1 MHQQYLIN
9 VQQLDDPSATEEAK
23 MAEEQMMDDVMVD
36 DQSIGLKYVLIDM
49 ATGQQFDS
57 NSYSPLINTK
67 ITGVKDVFKSIKN
80 DRELD
85 SEISR
90 IAQTLA
96 DDKTADWK

>member
-1 MHQQYLIN
+1 M
-9 VQQLDDPSATEEAK
+9 DD
-23 MAEEQMMDDVMVD
+23 EQMMDDMMVD
-36 DQSIGLKYVLIDM
+36 DQRIGLKYVLVDM

-57 NSYSPLINTK
+57 NSYSPSINTK
-67 ITGVKDVFKSIKN
+67 ISGVKDVFKSIKN

-90 IAQTLA
+90 IAETLR

>member
-1 MHQQYLIN
+1 MI
-9 VQQLDDPSATEEAK
+9 DE
-23 MAEEQMMDDVMVD
+23 MVD
-36 DQSIGLKYVLIDM
+36 DQTIGLKFVLIDT
-49 ATGQQFDS
+49 ATGQQFDQ

-85 SEISR
+85 SEIGR

-96 DDKTADWK
+96 DDKTADWKQRVNDLQRI